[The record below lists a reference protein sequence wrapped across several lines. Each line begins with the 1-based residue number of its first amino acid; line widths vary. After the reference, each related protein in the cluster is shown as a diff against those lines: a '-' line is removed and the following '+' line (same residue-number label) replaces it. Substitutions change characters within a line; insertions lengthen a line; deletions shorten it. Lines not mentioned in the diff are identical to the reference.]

1 MGTWKPGAQRFRD
14 SGAGGESG
22 VVKCCRNSVS
32 WLRLSVAMF
41 TPRIMSRVSI
51 LRGIIIIVL
60 LAALASAVN
69 ALHPQTKEVET
80 VRLVI
85 TPITIEAQKPSF
97 MHALRELGKILV
109 AILGWRPCSVFTLN
123 TNWGQYYNEDF
134 ISILG
139 KVEAKCGCWK

>member
-1 MGTWKPGAQRFRD
+1 
-14 SGAGGESG
+14 
-22 VVKCCRNSVS
+22 
-32 WLRLSVAMF
+32 MF

-80 VRLVI
+80 VRVVI
-85 TPITIEAQKPSF
+85 TPITIEAQKPSS
-97 MHALRELGKILV
+97 MHALRELGKVLV
-109 AILGWRPCSVFTLN
+109 AILGRRPCRVFTLN